1 MVPRAATDLPAAGPA
16 LSVPPF
22 TLQDELPE
30 NLANASSTIA
40 WWQSRQAEMQARLDE
55 RRAALNRAA
64 KTISEGLGGPGSN
77 GSGSGGSGGSN
88 GNGSARKAA
97 AKRRIFDLVG
107 GKASK

>member
-1 MVPRAATDLPAAGPA
+1 MSAGGLRRRACCRLCPSP
-16 LSVPPF
+16 
-22 TLQDELPE
+22 LQDELPE

-64 KTISEGLGGPGSN
+64 KTVSESLGAPGN
-77 GSGSGGSGGSN
+77 GSAAAGSN
-88 GNGSARKAA
+88 GNGNSNGRKAA